1 MIFKLFTWPIDT
13 VRFVGEKVYEEAE
26 KELYDLEAIQ
36 RKLVNLQLQYEMNEI
51 SEEEFQAK
59 EDELVERYEIAKQR
73 ELDSLTDQ

>member
-36 RKLVNLQLQYEMNEI
+36 RKLVNLRLQYEMNEI